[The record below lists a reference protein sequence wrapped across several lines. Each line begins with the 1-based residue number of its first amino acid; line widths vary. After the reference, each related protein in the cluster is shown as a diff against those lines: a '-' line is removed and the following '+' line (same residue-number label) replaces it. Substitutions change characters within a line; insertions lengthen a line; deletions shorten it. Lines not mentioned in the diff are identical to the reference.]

1 MSWLSQLKK
10 ALGALIVFDITNKK
24 TFESVMSY
32 WMNALKD
39 RATENVQ
46 IILIGN
52 KIDKNNDRAVS
63 QDEAE
68 KYAKKLNISYR

>member
-1 MSWLSQLKK
+1 
-10 ALGALIVFDITNKK
+10 LGALIVFDITNKK

-39 RATENVQ
+39 RAAENVQ

>member
-1 MSWLSQLKK
+1 
-10 ALGALIVFDITNKK
+10 LGALIVFDITNKK